1 MICTLIDT
9 DAGNLIGTY
18 ATEQEALMVIQGA
31 IALYGAEYADNL
43 ALGREDADG
52 RTKLIAEGDGL
63 ARRAQALPL
72 SI

>member
-18 ATEQEALMVIQGA
+18 ATEQEALAVIRGA
-31 IALYGAEYADNL
+31 IAAYGPEY
-43 ALGREDADG
+43 
-52 RTKLIAEGDGL
+52 